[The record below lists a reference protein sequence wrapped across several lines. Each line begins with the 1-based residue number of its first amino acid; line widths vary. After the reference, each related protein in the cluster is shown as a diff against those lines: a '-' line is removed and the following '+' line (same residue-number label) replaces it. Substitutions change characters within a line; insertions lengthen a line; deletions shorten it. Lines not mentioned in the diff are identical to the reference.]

1 MREKMIDIGDDFFI
15 ENSDGDRVFKVN
27 GKALRVRET
36 LVFEDLRGNELCK
49 LQERMVQIKDSMAIE
64 SPQGAKLA
72 MVKKALVSPLRDRWV
87 VKIGDGPDLEVQGN
101 ILDHEYSIE
110 AGRDKLAEV
119 SKRWFRLRD
128 TYGVEI
134 EPGQNDVL
142 MLAVTVAIDMMAHE
156 ITP

>member
-1 MREKMIDIGDDFFI
+1 MPEVLPRIHGF
-15 ENSDGDRVFKVN
+15 N
-27 GKALRVRET
+27 GPGQL
-36 LVFEDLRGNELCK
+36 FD
-49 LQERMVQIKDSMAIE
+49 
-64 SPQGAKLA
+64 
-72 MVKKALVSPLRDRWV
+72 
-87 VKIGDGPDLEVQGN
+87 
-101 ILDHEYSIE
+101 EYSIE